1 MAKKEFSFRGK
12 SLNDL
17 QTMGI
22 NEFSDL
28 LKSRERRT
36 IKRGF
41 TEPQKALLKKIEK
54 NVKDI
59 KTHARDMIILPIMV
73 NKTIRVYNGKTFEA
87 ITIAP
92 EMVGH
97 RLGEYAL
104 TRRRVGH
111 NAPGIG
117 ATKSSGSVSVK

>member
-1 MAKKEFSFRGK
+1 MAKKEFSFRGR
-12 SLNDL
+12 SLNEL
-17 QTMGI
+17 QTLGT

-28 LKSRERRT
+28 LKSRERRS
-36 IKRGF
+36 IRRGF

-54 NVKDI
+54 KVKDI
-59 KTHARDMIILPIMV
+59 KTHARDMIILPVMV
-73 NKTIRVYNGKTFEA
+73 NKTIRIYNGKNFEA
-87 ITIAP
+87 VVILP